1 MSKITSHPPK
11 KSAQDFI
18 LAAEKKAE
26 NSSNI
31 LPKEKL
37 PWELDNVRSDVHKV
51 FTVKL
56 PEEYLIKIKYLSDKT
71 NKSQQKIV
79 REVIQKEI
87 DQLLQEQHK

>member
-18 LAAEKKAE
+18 LAAEKKVE
-26 NSSNI
+26 SISNI
-31 LPKEKL
+31 LQKEKL

-56 PEEYLIKIKYLSDKT
+56 SEEYLIKIKYLSDQT

-79 REVIQKEI
+79 RELIQKEI
-87 DQLLQEQHK
+87 DEFLKNI